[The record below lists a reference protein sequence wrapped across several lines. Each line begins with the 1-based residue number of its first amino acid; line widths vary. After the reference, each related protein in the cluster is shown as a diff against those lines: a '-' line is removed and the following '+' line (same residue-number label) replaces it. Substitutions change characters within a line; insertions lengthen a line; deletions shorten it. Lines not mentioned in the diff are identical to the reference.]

1 MNAVL
6 FTCVAWRNRGNV
18 AASVRIEK
26 LYAMPVLFSGNASLV
41 LSNFEINMI
50 DQHYKNTLINLLKL
64 YPGTPHPFIY
74 FMSGSLPGKAI
85 HHQRQLSLFSMICH
99 LPNDP
104 LNKRAKYVLTNMN
117 PTSRSWFWQIRD
129 ICLLYGFPHPL
140 KLLEKPLSREAFKKL
155 ARSLVVSY
163 WETKLRDE
171 ASSLDS
177 LSFFKPE
184 FHSLAHPHPI
194 LWTAGP
200 NPYEVAKAVVQ
211 CKMLSGRY
219 RTELLARH
227 WSSNKNGFCLSP
239 SCTAAQVQESLKHIL
254 LWCPS

>member
-1 MNAVL
+1 
-6 FTCVAWRNRGNV
+6 
-18 AASVRIEK
+18 
-26 LYAMPVLFSGNASLV
+26 
-41 LSNFEINMI
+41 
-50 DQHYKNTLINLLKL
+50 
-64 YPGTPHPFIY
+64 
-74 FMSGSLPGKAI
+74 
-85 HHQRQLSLFSMICH
+85 
-99 LPNDP
+99 
-104 LNKRAKYVLTNMN
+104 MN

-140 KLLEKPLSREAFKKL
+140 KLLEKTLSREAFKKL

-194 LWTAGP
+194 LWTARP

-239 SCTAAQVQESLKHIL
+239 SCTAAQVQESLEHIL
-254 LWCPS
+254 LWCPSYEPMRQRIKSL